1 MKACLQSKTSNQQR
15 KTFSMS
21 LIGRE
26 VVLGVGGGIAA
37 YKSCELLRRL
47 QDRGYSV
54 TVVPTPASLNFV
66 GKATWEALSGRPVNT
81 QVWENVH
88 TVPHIAIAEKAN
100 FFLIAP
106 ATADLIARLAAGR
119 ADDLLTNLV
128 LASDV
133 PKMLVPAMH
142 PSMWLDPATVS
153 NVHTLKERGFIVMEP
168 EVGRLTGNDI
178 GPGRFPEVP
187 SILEQFDE
195 LTGNIQD
202 FKGKHVL
209 VTAGGTR
216 EAIDPVRFI
225 GNKSSG
231 KQGVAIALAARDRGA
246 RVHLIAANFDTT
258 ALNGIEITKVE
269 SAADMQQVL
278 TQQFPLCDVLIMSAA
293 VADARPKIM
302 SLEKIKKALLGSIE
316 LEENPDLLASVA
328 ASKKGQLIIGFA
340 AETKDHLQEA
350 RRKLEAKGL
359 DMIYVNDVSGGAIF
373 GQDQTM
379 GTILLRNDAD
389 IAVKE
394 VSKDALGNLL
404 LDQAIRQLG

>member
-1 MKACLQSKTSNQQR
+1 
-15 KTFSMS
+15 MS

-26 VVLGVGGGIAA
+26 VVLGIGGGIAA

-47 QDRGYSV
+47 QDRGYLV
-54 TVVPTPASLNFV
+54 TVVPTPSSLNFV

-81 QVWENVH
+81 QVWESVH
-88 TVPHIAIAEKAN
+88 TVPHIALAESAH

-142 PSMWLDPATVS
+142 PSMWLDPATVA
-153 NVHTLKERGFIVMEP
+153 NVQTLRSRGFLVMEP
-168 EVGRLTGNDI
+168 EVGRLTGKDI
-178 GPGRFPEVP
+178 GPGRFPETL
-187 SILEQFDE
+187 SILDKFDA
-195 LTGNIQD
+195 LTGNVQD
-202 FKGKHVL
+202 FKGKRVL

-246 RVHLIAANFDTT
+246 MVHLVAANFDTSS
-258 ALNGIEITKVE
+258 LDGIEISKVE
-269 SAADMQQVL
+269 STADMQQVL
-278 TQQFPLCDVLIMSAA
+278 SEQFPLCDLLVMSAA
-293 VADARPKIM
+293 VADAKPKSM
-302 SLEKIKKALLGSIE
+302 SLDKIKKALFGSIE
-316 LEENPDLLASVA
+316 LEENPDLLASLSS
-328 ASKKGQLIIGFA
+328 SKNKQIISGFA
-340 AETKDHLQEA
+340 AETKDHVHEA
-350 RRKLEAKGL
+350 RRKMEAKGL
-359 DMIYVNDVSGGAIF
+359 DLIYVNDVSGGAIF
-373 GQDQTM
+373 GQDRTM

>member
-1 MKACLQSKTSNQQR
+1 
-15 KTFSMS
+15 MS
-21 LIGRE
+21 LVGRE

-47 QDRGYSV
+47 QDRGYII
-54 TVVPTPASLNFV
+54 TVVPTPSSLNFV
-66 GKATWEALSGRPVNT
+66 GRATWEALSGRPVNT

-88 TVPHIAIAEKAN
+88 TVPHIKIAETAD

-153 NVHTLKERGFIVMEP
+153 NVATLRSRGFIVMEP
-168 EVGRLTGNDI
+168 DVGRLTGSDI

-187 SILEQFDE
+187 AIIKKFDDV
-195 LTGNIQD
+195 TGNVQD
-202 FKGKHVL
+202 LVGRRIL

-231 KQGVAIALAARDRGA
+231 KQGIAIALAARNRGA
-246 RVHLIAANFDTT
+246 QVHLIAANFETSNLD
-258 ALNGIEITKVE
+258 GIEVSKVE
-269 SAADMQQVL
+269 SASDMQAVL
-278 TQQFPLCDVLIMSAA
+278 LEQFPRCDVLIMSAA
-293 VADARPKIM
+293 VADAKPKNL
-302 SLEKIKKALLGSIE
+302 SLDKIKKALLGSIE
-316 LEENPDLLASVA
+316 LEENPDLLASL
-328 ASKKGQLIIGFA
+328 ASIKQNQIVIGFA

-359 DMIYVNDVSGGAIF
+359 DLIYVNDVSGGAIF
-373 GQDQTM
+373 GQEQTM

-404 LDQAIRQLG
+404 LDHAIRQLG

>member
-1 MKACLQSKTSNQQR
+1 
-15 KTFSMS
+15 MS
-21 LIGRE
+21 LKGRE

-47 QDRGYSV
+47 QDRGYAV
-54 TVVPTPASLNFV
+54 TVVPTPSSLNFV
-66 GKATWEALSGRPVNT
+66 GSATWEALSGRPVYT

-88 TVPHIAIAEKAN
+88 TVPHIAVAESAN

-128 LASDV
+128 LASDA

-142 PSMWLDPATVS
+142 PSMWLDPATVA
-153 NVHTLKERGFIVMEP
+153 NVLTLRSRGFVVMDP
-168 EVGRLTGNDI
+168 EVGRLTGKDI

-187 SILEQFDE
+187 SILEKFDA

-202 FKGKHVL
+202 FKGKRVL

-246 RVHLIAANFDTT
+246 IVHLVAANFDTS
-258 ALNGIEITKVE
+258 ALDGIEISKVE

-278 TQQFPLCDVLIMSAA
+278 AQQFPLCDVLIMSAA
-293 VADARPKIM
+293 VADARPKNM
-302 SLEKIKKALLGSIE
+302 SFEKIKKALLGSIE
-316 LEENPDLLASVA
+316 LEENPDLLASLT
-328 ASKKGQLIIGFA
+328 ASKNGQLIIGFA

-350 RRKLEAKGL
+350 RRKLETKGL
-359 DMIYVNDVSGGAIF
+359 DLIYVNDVSGGAIF

>member
-1 MKACLQSKTSNQQR
+1 
-15 KTFSMS
+15 MS
-21 LIGRE
+21 LLGRE
-26 VVLGVGGGIAA
+26 VILGVGGGIAA

-47 QDRGYSV
+47 QDRGYEI

-66 GKATWEALSGRPVNT
+66 GQATWEALSGRPANT
-81 QVWENVH
+81 QVWESVH
-88 TVPHIAIAEKAN
+88 TVPHIALADRAD

-106 ATADLIARLAAGR
+106 ATADLIARIAQGR

-133 PKMLVPAMH
+133 PKLIVPAMH

-153 NVHTLKERGFIVMEP
+153 NVQTLRSRGFVVLDP
-168 EVGRLTGNDI
+168 EVGRLTGKDV
-178 GPGRFPEVP
+178 GPGRFPEVS
-187 SILEQFDE
+187 SIIATFDHI
-195 LTGNIQD
+195 TGNIQD
-202 FKGKHVL
+202 LVGKTVL

-231 KQGVAIALAARDRGA
+231 KQGMAIAKAAYARGA
-246 RVHLIAANFDTT
+246 KVVLIAANFSTEN
-258 ALNGIEITKVE
+258 LEGIEVIPVE
-269 SAADMQQVL
+269 STREMQGAL
-278 TQQFPLCDVLIMSAA
+278 DAHFSSCDILMMSAA
-293 VADARPKIM
+293 VSDARPKKSAI
-302 SLEKIKKALLGSIE
+302 EKIKKTFLGTIE
-316 LEENPDLLASVA
+316 LEQNPDLLAELAQRKEKQV
-328 ASKKGQLIIGFA
+328 IVGFA

-350 RRKLEAKGL
+350 RRKLESKGL
-359 DMIYVNDVSGGAIF
+359 DVIYVNDVSGGAIF

-404 LDQAIRQLG
+404 LDHAIRQIG